1 LLKISFL
8 AGISLAIMMPASSFA
23 VTLYK
28 WIDDEGNV
36 SYQDTPPPAGRDFEQ
51 KSFSREGTRTG
62 DTNTEIALSRAAR
75 EYPVKVYIAKNC
87 ESCDRVVEILESN
100 SVPYES
106 VEVDTDADAQRKL
119 IELVGSMR
127 VPALII
133 GDKLIDDINRTT
145 IEDTL
150 TRSGYPKARM
160 IPK

>member
-1 LLKISFL
+1 MI
-8 AGISLAIMMPASSFA
+8 PATSFA

-28 WIDDEGNV
+28 WVDDEGNI

-51 KSFSREGTRTG
+51 KSFSREGARTG

-75 EYPVKVYIAKNC
+75 EYPIKVYIAKNC

-106 VEVDTDADAQRKL
+106 VEVDTDADAQREL
-119 IELVGSMR
+119 IDLVGSMR
-127 VPALII
+127 VPALTI
-133 GDKLIDDINRTT
+133 GNKLIDGVNRTT

-150 TRSGYPKARM
+150 TQSGYPEARI